1 MLSMKTRTS
10 SKRGF
15 TLVELLVVIA
25 IIGILVGMLL
35 PAVQRV
41 REAARRAAC
50 LNNMRQLMLACQNYS
65 TANMRLPPGS
75 NLAGESTFVLILND
89 LDMASLADIRRRL
102 QLIPNNTPQTF
113 EILTNEPPNGILTQ
127 MPILICPSATTE
139 ANLSGFR
146 NLPTFDSLLPTT
158 HYYPSAGT
166 IIGGPDMRVGQTG
179 VGGLIG
185 VNGVFSPYLIAPNQN
200 NTVGYAINRAKTLSD
215 IRDGTSNVIAFGEIS
230 NINTPDG
237 RRANTTPW
245 TIGYDTANNVN
256 AITGTVFIAKSIGE
270 SSFLNGNQ
278 TETVQQHSYGS
289 NHSGG
294 VNVAMCDGSTQFAN
308 EAMDLNV
315 LRILANTNSGETAS
329 IGDIF

>member
-50 LNNMRQLMLACQNYS
+50 LNNMRQLILACQNYS
-65 TANMRLPPGS
+65 SANMRLPPGS
-75 NLAGESTFVLILND
+75 NLAGESALVLILND
-89 LDMASLADIRRRL
+89 LDMTSLADIRRRL
-102 QLIPNNTPQTF
+102 QLIPNNPPSTLD
-113 EILTNEPPNGILTQ
+113 ILTSEPQNGILTQ

-139 ANLSGFR
+139 ASLSGLR
-146 NLPTFDSLLPTT
+146 SLPTFDSLLPTT

-166 IIGGPDMRVGQTG
+166 IIGGPDMRVGQTT

-200 NTVGYAINRAKTLSD
+200 NLVGYAINRAKTLSD

-230 NINTPDG
+230 NINTPDAQ
-237 RRANTTPW
+237 RVNTTPW
-245 TIGYDTANNVN
+245 TIGYDLANNSN

-278 TETVQQHSYGS
+278 TELVQQHSYGS

-294 VNVAMCDGSTQFAN
+294 VNIAMCDGSTQFAN
-308 EAMDLNV
+308 EAMSINV
-315 LRILANTNSGETAS
+315 LRILANTNSGEMAS
-329 IGDIF
+329 IGDVF

>member
-50 LNNMRQLMLACQNYS
+50 LNNMRQLTLACQNYS

-75 NLAGESTFVLILND
+75 NRAGESTFVLILNE
-89 LDMASLADIRRRL
+89 LDMVPLAENRRRL
-102 QLIPNNTPQTF
+102 QLSGTDLGVV
-113 EILTNEPPNGILTQ
+113 LTQLSPNGILEQ
-127 MPILICPSATTE
+127 MSVLICPSATTE
-139 ANLSGFR
+139 ARLSGFR
-146 NLPTFDSLLPTT
+146 NLPAFDSLLPTT

-166 IIGGPDMRVGQTG
+166 IIDVPRIGQTG
-179 VGGLIG
+179 DGPIG
-185 VNGVFSPYLIAPNQN
+185 INGVFSPFLIAPNQN
-200 NTVGYAINRAKTLSD
+200 NSVGYAVNRAKTLSD

-230 NINTPDG
+230 NINTPDA
-237 RRANTTPW
+237 RRVNTTPW
-245 TIGYDTANNVN
+245 TIGYEIPPGPNNS
-256 AITGTVFIAKSIGE
+256 ITGFVFIAKSIGE
-270 SSFLNGNQ
+270 TSFLNGNQ
-278 TETVQQHSYGS
+278 TERIQQHSFGS

-308 EAMDLNV
+308 EAIDINV
-315 LRILANTNSGETAS
+315 LGDLANTNSGKMKS
-329 IGDIF
+329 IDDVF